1 MASQKK
7 IEANRRNA
15 RRSTGPRSSSGKERS
30 SGNAYRH
37 GLSRPRSG
45 VEFEREVEALARQI
59 AGATAD
65 RITLDYA
72 RVAAEAELELARV
85 RRVKAALLERVVQL
99 GTLSLQ
105 ERFISPMAEHRFFA
119 MMATLSDENRRIK
132 SLLRFATA
140 KATMP
145 TTEPERSDEATRRI
159 LTELSRLHRY
169 ESRAV
174 SRRDRAIRSISQT
187 MLYSKPGYKAA
198 TGSRSRRTLKQ

>member
-37 GLSRPRSG
+37 GLSRPPSG
-45 VEFEREVEALARQI
+45 VEFERAVQALARQI

-99 GTLSLQ
+99 GTLSLP
-105 ERFISPMAEHRFFA
+105 ESFISPMAEIRFFA
-119 MMATLSDENRRIK
+119 MMETLSDEKRRTQ

-145 TTEPERSDEATRRI
+145 TTEPERSEEATRRI
-159 LTELSRLHRY
+159 LTELGRLHRY

-187 MLYSKPGYKAA
+187 MLYSK
-198 TGSRSRRTLKQ
+198 TRIQGSDRLPV